1 MKLHVHPL
9 ATELIAIT
17 VFLSLPAVVVLL
29 TTLQR
34 YLGNQEDDL
43 WTLDFHLRCVGV
55 GVRRVWVCVCEG
67 EERLGV

>member
-34 YLGNQEDDL
+34 YLGNQEDDQ
-43 WTLDFHLRCVGV
+43 
-55 GVRRVWVCVCEG
+55 
-67 EERLGV
+67 